1 MFDEYF
7 SDWDYVLSF
16 FPSGW
21 EDKLREL
28 GALKFGRKFSGK
40 DGSRKLLRALFI
52 HLCSGCSL
60 RETAVWCKQGD
71 IVDISDVAL
80 LKRLRK
86 SGSWFNW
93 CISELL
99 PMLRP
104 SINNARFTDMNFRV
118 VDGSIIKEPGVTGSQ
133 WRLHYSV
140 GLRNLCCD
148 EIEITSSKK
157 GENFKNFKVSSGDVL
172 LGDRGYA
179 QRSGV
184 AHVHKH
190 GGNVLLRF
198 SPWNFPL
205 VNLQGNAFQLLRNL
219 RKLKT
224 GEVGDWDVRVKFEG
238 EYINGRVCA
247 VKKSP
252 GAVKAAQKKVL
263 RKAQK
268 DGVKNI
274 KKNTLEYAGY
284 VLIFTTLSRKK
295 IKASEILEIYR
306 YRWQIEIVFK
316 RLKSILELGHLH
328 KYDEASSK
336 AWLSGK
342 ILVSLI
348 VELMLRAGETF
359 SPWGYPLREN

>member
-40 DGSRKLLRALFI
+40 DGSGKLLRALFI

-60 RETAVWCKQGD
+60 RETTVWCKQGG
-71 IVDISDVAL
+71 IVNISDVAL

-86 SGSWFNW
+86 SGPWFNW

-104 SINNARFTDMNFRV
+104 AINNERFPGMNFRV

-140 GLRNLCCD
+140 GLRNLFCD
-148 EIEITSSKK
+148 EIEITSSRA
-157 GENFKNFKVSSGDVL
+157 GENFKNFKVSPGDVL
-172 LGDRGYA
+172 LGDRGYG

-184 AHVHKH
+184 AHVHKN
-190 GGNVLLRF
+190 GGHVLMRF

-205 VNLQGNAFQLLRNL
+205 MNSQDNAFQLLRNL

-224 GEVGDWDVRVKFEG
+224 GEVGDWDVRIKFED
-238 EYINGRVCA
+238 EYIEGRVCA

-252 GAVKAAQKKVL
+252 GVIEDAKRKVI

-268 DGVKNI
+268 NGTKNI

-284 VLIFTTLSRKK
+284 VLIFTTVPREK
-295 IKASEILEIYR
+295 INGTEILEIYR

-328 KYDEASSK
+328 KYDETSSK

-348 VELMLRAGETF
+348 VELMLQAGESF
-359 SPWGYPLREN
+359 FPWGYPLKAN